1 MSRSHQKGGDPSNR
15 MLRVG
20 ELVRH
25 AMCELL
31 SRGYVNDPVLNGHA
45 ITVPKVT
52 MSADLKCANVLV
64 LPLGGKDSNDV
75 LAALERHRKAFRA
88 EVARRVNLKFA
99 PDLRFR
105 LDDSFDNAAEIDALL
120 NSPKVRQDLGGPN
133 DPSSP
138 PTGTTH

>member
-25 AMCELL
+25 AMSELL
-31 SRGYVNDPVLNGHA
+31 SRGYVADPVLNGHTV
-45 ITVPKVT
+45 TVPKVT
-52 MSADLKCANVLV
+52 MSADLKCAHIRV
-64 LPLGGKDSNDV
+64 LPLGGKDSADV

-105 LDDSFDNAAEIDALL
+105 LDDSFDHASEIDALL
-120 NSPKVRQDLGGPN
+120 NSPKVRQDLSDPHE
-133 DPSSP
+133 PSST